1 MFKKLHHQMT
11 LFCTMVTGLILVAM
25 SCICLTIAES
35 GIRDISYSSFI
46 TNINSL
52 YSYLENQSV
61 ITHTWITQMEYNYH
75 IQLDIKDT
83 GNNLVFDSLNPSPAA
98 EKLTAQ
104 ANETALQT
112 FGLDID
118 NFGKN
123 SVLSKHEEFKMTGE
137 DGELYYAS
145 VALIPKDSGY
155 LSITAIS
162 PFTSQ
167 KSQIFR
173 QRMLIV
179 LVDLCAIIL
188 LGIFSW
194 LFTRHMIRPLKENRE
209 KQVQFVAS
217 ASHELRSP
225 LTVITSSLSAL
236 KIAGKEDAIRFIH
249 AMESEAARMAR
260 LINDMLTLANADA
273 RNWTIQ
279 REPTELDTL
288 VLETY
293 EKFEP
298 QALDKNMDFAF
309 HIPEQ
314 SIPPLLCDPGRIGQI
329 LSILLDNAF
338 SYTPEGGKVSI
349 SLAFGSGNFQI
360 AVTDSGLGI
369 ADENK
374 KAVFDR
380 FYRVD
385 ASHKD
390 KEHFG
395 LGLCIAKEII
405 KLHKGRIWI
414 EDAPGGGTS
423 IMILLPVTS

>member
-1 MFKKLHHQMT
+1 MFRKLHRQMT

-46 TNINSL
+46 NNINSL

-314 SIPPLLCDPGRIGQI
+314 SIPPLLCDPGRIGQV
-329 LSILLDNAF
+329 LTILLDNAL
-338 SYTPEGGKVSI
+338 SYTPEDGKVSI
-349 SLAFGSGNFQI
+349 SLAFGSGKFQI
-360 AVTDSGLGI
+360 AVTDSGPGI

-423 IMILLPVTS
+423 IIILLPVTS